1 MRSAIARWIHLTN
14 NIVPLGIPEPTQI
27 IQSDAS
33 LRGYGFVINSERYQG
48 TFDQS
53 MRIYSINVLELL
65 AIWMATL
72 MIQEENIVLRIMTD
86 NTAALA
92 AINRATSVT
101 YHLAALAEMIWKRAS
116 ALKWAITAVHI
127 RGMFN
132 VIADQ
137 LSRNTVIST
146 E

>member
-1 MRSAIARWIHLTN
+1 MARWIHLTN

-33 LRGYGFVINSERYQG
+33 LRGYGFMINSERYQG
-48 TFDQS
+48 TFDHS
-53 MRIYSINVLELL
+53 MRIYSINVLELI

-86 NTAALA
+86 NSTALS
-92 AINRATSVT
+92 AINRATSLT
-101 YHLAALAEMIWKRAS
+101 YHLAAISEMIWKRAS
-116 ALKWAITAVHI
+116 ALSWTISAVHI
-127 RGMFN
+127 KRTCN
-132 VIADQ
+132 VLADQ
-137 LSRNTVIST
+137 LSRYTVISK